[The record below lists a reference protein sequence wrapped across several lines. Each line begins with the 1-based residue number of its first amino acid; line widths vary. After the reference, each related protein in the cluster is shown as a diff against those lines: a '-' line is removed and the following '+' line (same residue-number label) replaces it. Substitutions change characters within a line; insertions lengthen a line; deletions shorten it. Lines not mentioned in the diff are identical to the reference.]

1 MADIIRVKGKTSQTS
16 IDNIQLKGRELLY
29 DGDESVYIGTT
40 SGEDAAKDKKKLYG
54 KQLTG
59 LVAADSEL
67 QKNLD
72 AEILRAT
79 TAEGASET
87 NAKTYADTKVSSLK
101 TGIQGGT
108 VVAGKAADVTTSV
121 GGRKISQIF
130 FNDTTIVQEAFVAD
144 HAKMSN
150 SLYEGGTSN
159 AIKLDGTEL
168 IMTEVSEEAPELGHT
183 EKSNATVGNASTPVY
198 LNAGKLTPC
207 NLASSA
213 PTVGSLWWGKEG
225 DTPPYNGMTD
235 PATGSTVVW
244 SEVGYTPLNIK
255 GTVYKQN
262 VAMTLVGTQ
271 DNQHGSITVP
281 VDDTCFFKTFPSTT
295 QLVAEVLTKE
305 YILNEGTPSLS
316 LSDDSTKLTIKVS
329 NATKNPAAGPEP
341 ARMVFKI
348 SATSSSTRQVDL
360 HCYWRAQ

>member
-1 MADIIRVKGKTSQTS
+1 MADIIRVKGKVSQTS

-40 SGEDAAKDKKKLYG
+40 TGEDAAKDKKKLYG
-54 KQLTG
+54 KRLADLSEG
-59 LVAADSEL
+59 LSE
-67 QKNLD
+67 
-72 AEILRAT
+72 EIARAKA
-79 TAEGASET
+79 AEGASET

-121 GGRKISQIF
+121 GGREISEIF
-130 FNDTTIVQEAFVAD
+130 FNDTTIVLEAFVAD

-168 IMTEVSEEAPELGHT
+168 IMTEVSEQAPELGHT
-183 EKSNATVGNASTPVY
+183 KKSNATVGNASTPVY
-198 LNAGKLTPC
+198 LNSGKLTPC

-213 PTVGSLWWGKEG
+213 PPVGSLWWGKEG
-225 DTPPYNGMTD
+225 DTPPYNGMAD

-271 DNQHGSITVP
+271 DNQHGRITVP

-305 YILNEGTPSLS
+305 YILNQGTINLS
-316 LSDDSTKLTIKVS
+316 LSNDSTKLTINVS
-329 NATKNPAAGPEP
+329 NATKNPDAGPEL
-341 ARMVFKI
+341 AKMFFKI
-348 SATSSSTRQVDL
+348 SATSSSIRQVDL
-360 HCYWRAQ
+360 HCYWRVQ

>member
-1 MADIIRVKGKTSQTS
+1 MADIIRVKGKVSKTS

-40 SGEDAAKDKKKLYG
+40 TGEDAAKDKKKLYE
-54 KQLTG
+54 KQLDD
-59 LVAADSEL
+59 LREWISEEIARAKAAEV
-67 QKNLD
+67 
-72 AEILRAT
+72 
-79 TAEGASET
+79 ASET

-130 FNDTTIVQEAFVAD
+130 FNDTTTVTEAFVAD
-144 HAKMSN
+144 YAGMSG
-150 SLYEGGTSN
+150 SLYRGGTSK
-159 AIKLDGTEL
+159 ALELDGTEL
-168 IMTEVSEEAPELGHT
+168 IKLVTSEEDPETGHAF
-183 EKSNATVGNASTPVY
+183 KSDATVGNSSTPIY
-198 LNAGKLTPC
+198 LQNGRLTTC
-207 NLASSA
+207 DLTSSA
-213 PTVGSLWWGKEG
+213 PPVGSLWWGKEG
-225 DTPPYNGMTD
+225 DTPPYNGMAD

-262 VAMTLVGTQ
+262 VAITLAGTS
-271 DNQHGSITVP
+271 DNQNGRITVP

-295 QLVAEVLTKE
+295 QLVAEVLKKE
-305 YILNEGTPSLS
+305 HIYYNGTINLS

-329 NATKNPAAGPEP
+329 NATKSPAAGPEL
-341 ARMVFKI
+341 AKMFFKI